1 MTAQGAQHRQG
12 VLRKADFRRLWIA
25 DALSQVG
32 SRIDFLAV
40 PLLAAT
46 TLGATV
52 FQVSL
57 LRTLE
62 TLPYLVLGLQV
73 GAWCDRMRHRP
84 VLIAADLG
92 RAALI
97 GSIPIA
103 AWFGVLGLGQVLT
116 VVFAIGVLG
125 VFFDI
130 AHPTYVPHL
139 VARADLPEA
148 NARLQTNRSTAAVA
162 GPGLAGLIITAVGIS
177 GAMLADAL
185 SYLWSALW
193 LRRIETPD
201 VRPAPSPRRH
211 LGREIG
217 EGLRVVAK
225 DGILRAIGLH
235 SALTSLFQSIQLG
248 VVIVFL
254 TRDLGLSP
262 LAIGLMS
269 TASLTGALT
278 AGFTARK
285 VGKLIGHARALWG
298 AAVVFGLAFQ
308 LYPFTDRGWGIAW
321 YVAAGFGSSFGVIML
336 SVFGMSFQQTIAPP
350 HLLGRVN
357 SVSHTL
363 VLGVVPIGSAL
374 GGILAGTIGMRPTLH
389 VAAAGVL
396 AATAVLIFSPL
407 RGLRDL
413 PAPTGA

>member
-1 MTAQGAQHRQG
+1 MTAQGAQHRG
-12 VLRKADFRRLWIA
+12 TSVLRKADFRRLWLA
-25 DALSQVG
+25 DTLSQVG
-32 SRIDFLAV
+32 SRIDVLAL
-40 PLLAAT
+40 PLLATT
-46 TLGATV
+46 TLGASV

-62 TLPYLVLGLQV
+62 TLPYLALGLQV

-84 VLIAADLG
+84 ILIAADLG

-103 AWFGVLGLGQVLT
+103 AWLGVLGLGQVF
-116 VVFAIGVLG
+116 VVVLGLGTLG

-130 AHPTYVPHL
+130 AHPTYVPYL
-139 VARADLPEA
+139 VAKADLPEA
-148 NARLQTNRSTAAVA
+148 NARLQSNRSTAAVA
-162 GPGLAGLIITAVGIS
+162 GPGLAGLIITAVGIG
-177 GAMLADAL
+177 GAMLVDAV

-193 LRRIETPD
+193 LRRIEAPD
-201 VRPAPSPRRH
+201 VRPEPPAKRH

-217 EGLRVVAK
+217 EGLRVVMK
-225 DGILRAIGLH
+225 DGILRAIGLYY
-235 SALTSLFQSIQLG
+235 ALTSVFQSIQLA

-254 TRDLGLSP
+254 TRDLGLSA

-269 TASLTGALT
+269 TAGLMGALT

-285 VGKLIGHARALWG
+285 LGELVGHARALWG
-298 AAVVFGLAFQ
+298 AAVLFGLAFQ

-321 YVAAGFGSSFGVIML
+321 YVAAGFGSSYGVIMF

-357 SVSHTL
+357 SVMHTL
-363 VLGVVPIGSAL
+363 VLGAVPIGSAL
-374 GGILAGTIGMRPTLH
+374 GGLLAGTIGMRPALH

-396 AATAVLIFSPL
+396 AAAVVLVFSPL
-407 RGLRDL
+407 RRMRDL
-413 PAPTGA
+413 PS

>member
-1 MTAQGAQHRQG
+1 MEIMTAQGAQRRTG
-12 VLRKADFRRLWIA
+12 VLRKADFRRLWLA

-32 SRIDFLAV
+32 SRIDVLAL

-46 TLGATV
+46 TLGASV

-62 TLPYLVLGLQV
+62 TLPYLLLGLQV

-92 RAALI
+92 RAVLI
-97 GSIPIA
+97 GSIPVA
-103 AWFGVLGLGQVLT
+103 AWFGVLGLGQVF
-116 VVFAIGVLG
+116 VVVLGLGTLG

-130 AHPTYVPHL
+130 AHPTYVPYL
-139 VARADLPEA
+139 VAKADLPEA

-177 GAMLADAL
+177 GAMLVDAL
-185 SYLWSALW
+185 SYLWSAWW
-193 LRRIETPD
+193 LRRIEAPD
-201 VRPAPSPRRH
+201 VRPEPPAKRH

-217 EGLRVVAK
+217 EGLRVVMK
-225 DGILRAIGLH
+225 DGILRAIGLYY
-235 SALTSLFQSIQLG
+235 ALTSVFQSIQLA

-269 TASLTGALT
+269 TAGLTGALT

-285 VGKLIGHARALWG
+285 VGERIGHGRALWG
-298 AAVVFGLAFQ
+298 AAVLFGLAFQ
-308 LYPFTDRGWGIAW
+308 LYPFTGRGWGIAW
-321 YVAAGFGSSFGVIML
+321 YVAAGFGSSYSVIMF
-336 SVFGMSFQQTIAPP
+336 SVFGLSFQQTIAAP

-357 SVSHTL
+357 SVIHTL
-363 VLGVVPIGSAL
+363 VLGAVPIGSAL
-374 GGILAGTIGMRPTLH
+374 GGILAGTIGMRPTMH

-396 AATAVLIFSPL
+396 AAAVVLVFSPL
-407 RGLRDL
+407 RRMRDL
-413 PAPTGA
+413 PS